1 MKAAYLAILLGL
13 PLTACAS
20 LEASPPKTGV
30 AAGLIA
36 ALGDGVIGA
45 ELGKKLGAVDRIRA
59 LEAEYRA
66 LEYSAPGAA
75 VAWGGSKQGQSGDA
89 TAGQPYQVGS
99 QNCRQLVHV
108 VKIGSDA
115 QTRRGA
121 ACRNADG
128 SWSPLD

>member
-1 MKAAYLAILLGL
+1 MKAAFLAVLIAM

-20 LEASPPKTGV
+20 VEASPPKTGV

-36 ALGDGVIGA
+36 ALGDGVIGL
-45 ELGKKLGAVDRIRA
+45 ELGKQLGAADRIRA

-66 LEYSAPGAA
+66 LEYSAPGVA
-75 VAWGGSKQGQSGDA
+75 VAWVGSKQGQSGDA

-108 VKIGSDA
+108 VKTGSDT
-115 QTRRGA
+115 QTRRGG
-121 ACRNADG
+121 ACRAVDG